1 MPGMAVSE
9 YVRFNLGDEVEE
21 RPHSV
26 LEEKLVGVVER
37 DAGREVALHG
47 AALQPRSGPNSTL
60 T

>member
-1 MPGMAVSE
+1 M
-9 YVRFNLGDEVEE
+9 RFNLGDEVEE

-26 LEEKLVGVVER
+26 LEEELVGVVER